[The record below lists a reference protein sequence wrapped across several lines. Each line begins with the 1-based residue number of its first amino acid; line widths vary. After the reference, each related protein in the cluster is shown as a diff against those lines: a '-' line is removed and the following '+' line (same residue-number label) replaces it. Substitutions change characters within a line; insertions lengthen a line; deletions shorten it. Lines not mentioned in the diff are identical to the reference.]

1 MLNYRRQL
9 REKMPDKT
17 QVEIPHSHLEYTSVF
32 KRPIL
37 EAWSPPT
44 NLIAAVLDV
53 LQPSGYKLDGVE
65 TNVHTRK
72 LDEYSIVFRRT
83 APAFPPRS
91 LTLGLDKA
99 IVTAENLDWTEAEQF
114 ISGQSAAINAIL
126 EVGGAEIQSQQ
137 LVVGLHIQLKDRP
150 RKDVTA
156 PLLSPVACGLLDG
169 KADFSGVILLREKA
183 IVLIDASVALANGLF
198 VRITREHPPEASF
211 EKLAETLRNDEQRI
225 FDVLGL
231 EGIL

>member
-1 MLNYRRQL
+1 
-9 REKMPDKT
+9 MPDKT
-17 QVEIPHSHLEYTSVF
+17 QAEIRYSLLEYTSVF

-37 EAWSPPT
+37 EAWSAST
-44 NLIAAVLDV
+44 KLIAAVLDA

-65 TNVHTRK
+65 TNVQAQK

-83 APAFPPRS
+83 TPDLPRRS
-91 LTLGLDKA
+91 LTLGLGKVFVA
-99 IVTAENLDWTEAEQF
+99 AENLGWTDAEQF
-114 ISGQSAAINAIL
+114 ISEQSAALNAIRK
-126 EVGGAEIQSQQ
+126 VGGAEIQSQQ
-137 LVVGLHIQLKDRP
+137 LVVGMHIQLKERP

-156 PLLSPVACGLLDG
+156 PLLSPVAFELLDG

-183 IVLIDASVALANGLF
+183 ILVIDASLGFANGLF
-198 VRITREHPPEASF
+198 VRITREHPPEATF

>member
-1 MLNYRRQL
+1 
-9 REKMPDKT
+9 MPDKT
-17 QVEIPHSHLEYTSVF
+17 QAEITYSLLEYTSAF

-37 EAWSPPT
+37 EAWSSPAKV
-44 NLIAAVLDV
+44 IAAVLDA

-65 TNVHTRK
+65 TNVRALK

-83 APAFPPRS
+83 TPALPPRS
-91 LTLGLDKA
+91 LTLGLGKA
-99 IVTAENLDWTEAEQF
+99 FVTAENLDWTEAEQF
-114 ISGQSAAINAIL
+114 ISGQSAALNAIR
-126 EVGGAEIQSQQ
+126 EVGRAEIQSQQ
-137 LVVGLHIQLKDRP
+137 LVVGMHIQLKDRP

-183 IVLIDASVALANGLF
+183 IVVIDASLALANGLF
-198 VRITREHPPEASF
+198 VRIRREHPPEASF